1 MPSSIL
7 PSDCATPA
15 VPGWLPAN
23 LIQAQR
29 DHLGAHTYEQVDTKG
44 AFHTQR
50 EKELK
55 GQAMATSNRPSF
67 DRCRT
72 NPSTLFENENEP
84 S

>member
-50 EKELK
+50 EKE
-55 GQAMATSNRPSF
+55 
-67 DRCRT
+67 
-72 NPSTLFENENEP
+72 
-84 S
+84 